1 MSKKLAKL
9 LRTEMSASLPAI
21 AKILESKG
29 RNRDKILAHIN
40 EDEAELLRMH
50 GGSGTINPETG
61 LMEFYDDGGTTT
73 YFGDTYNAAGQYQP
87 DVTSYTYSPQYQAP
101 AFDVSTYQS
110 PLSDQSFQNLGS
122 QYSYQPLP
130 LDQGFSRQDIAGV
143 SRPSS
148 VEGLGARPQVPTL
161 ATPAGVSPEL
171 AATGAPSISGEEPG
185 VTDRLAKALG
195 INKDT
200 LAKLGV
206 GGVQALLG
214 ARTAK
219 QAAAQG
225 QGAKKEL
232 SALAAPYRQRGQE
245 LLTAAERGE
254 LNPVGQQQLQAMQA
268 RLAQGVEQRGGVGVQ
283 QAQAQIN
290 AYRDQLIQNQYD
302 LGLKV
307 LNIADNIAAGAIKSG
322 LQADQYVN
330 ELTSNYMTNIART
343 LYGVAPQIA
352 QPAA

>member
-61 LMEFYDDGGTTT
+61 LMEFDDG
-73 YFGDTYNAAGQYQP
+73 YQSYDYSQAPAILGQEG
-87 DVTSYTYSPQYQAP
+87 VSYTPQEAMAYTPQYQAP

-110 PLSDQSFQNLGS
+110 PMQQQGVGSTYEPLSFDFAKAD
-122 QYSYQPLP
+122 LP
-130 LDQGFSRQDIAGV
+130 VAQGGGFGGRAQLPTVAT
-143 SRPSS
+143 PS
-148 VEGLGARPQVPTL
+148 GATPELL
-161 ATPAGVSPEL
+161 ATP
-171 AATGAPSISGEEPG
+171 PSIPGEEPG

-195 INKDT
+195 VNKDT

-206 GGVQALLG
+206 GGLQALLG
-214 ARTAK
+214 ARTASK
-219 QAAAQG
+219 ASAQG
-225 QGAKKEL
+225 QEAKKEL
-232 SALAAPYRQRGQE
+232 GALAKPYRIRGEE
-245 LLTAAERGE
+245 LLTSAERGE
-254 LNPVGQQQLQAMQA
+254 LTPVGQQQLQAMQA
-268 RLAQGVEQRGGVGVQ
+268 RLAQGVEQRGGVGAQ

-290 AYRDQLIQNQYD
+290 AYRDQLIQGQYD

-307 LNIADNIAAGAIKSG
+307 LNVADNIAAGAIKTG

-343 LYGVAPQIA
+343 IYGAAPQIA